1 MIRTII
7 IEDEPD
13 QLEGMQKLLEKYC
26 PEVSVVAS
34 AGNKAEAIE
43 AILLQ
48 HPDLVFLDIRLM
60 GEPRAGFEV
69 LEAVSFMDFELVF
82 LSSHTEFALHAMN
95 QHRPVCYFLE
105 KPVQID
111 QTVLAIK
118 KVGEQLQMK
127 AAANSKTA
135 ENTRLPLPREGGIDL
150 VWTKDI
156 IRCEADSWLT
166 KVYMNGPQKML
177 AVSKN
182 LGWFSRALPAS
193 QFVRVHNSHI
203 VNLDFVRSYDS
214 KEGGTVALG
223 NGEKIP
229 VGPSFK
235 EALLRR
241 VNQL

>member
-1 MIRTII
+1 M
-7 IEDEPD
+7 
-13 QLEGMQKLLEKYC
+13 G
-26 PEVSVVAS
+26 S
-34 AGNKAEAIE
+34 AANKIEAIE

-48 HPDLVFLDIRLM
+48 HPDLVFLDIQLM

-95 QHRPVCYFLE
+95 LLRPVCFFLE

-111 QTVLAIK
+111 QTVLAVK
-118 KVGEQLQMK
+118 K
-127 AAANSKTA
+127 AAELLHLKTA
-135 ENTRLPLPREGGIDL
+135 ANAKPSENTRLPLPREGGLDL

-156 IRCEADSWLT
+156 IRCEADTWLT
-166 KVYMNGPQKML
+166 KVFLDGSQKML

-182 LGWFSRALPAS
+182 LGWFSRALPADK
-193 QFVRVHNSHI
+193 FLRVHNSHI
-203 VNLDFVRSYDS
+203 VNLDFVRAYDT
-214 KEGGTVALG
+214 KEGGTVVLI

-235 EALLRR
+235 EAMLRR
-241 VNQL
+241 INQL